1 MVGRCGG
8 RGSRPRVPLRAVPVA
23 VVPRSRAPRTG
34 ARSMRCPFCKENN
47 DKVIDSREST
57 DAFVIRRRRECLACG
72 RRFTTRER
80 IDETPLRVIKRD
92 ESREE
97 FDRRKVLSGL
107 ITACQKR
114 AVSMQ
119 DLDEI
124 TQRIE
129 EKLLDGP
136 EHEVTSRTIGNMVMK
151 ELKKLDK
158 VAYVRFASVYKNF
171 ESPEDFAEIAGEVIG
186 ESKDKAAKGKRSKHA
201 EGAEKAPAPTPEH
214 PEK

>member
-1 MVGRCGG
+1 
-8 RGSRPRVPLRAVPVA
+8 
-23 VVPRSRAPRTG
+23 
-34 ARSMRCPFCKENN
+34 MRCPFCKENN

-57 DAFVIRRRRECLACG
+57 DAFVIRRRRECLKCA

-92 ESREE
+92 EAREE
-97 FDRRKVLSGL
+97 FDRRKILSGM

-119 DLDEI
+119 DLEEI

-136 EHEVTSRTIGNMVMK
+136 EREVTSRTIGSMVMK

-171 ESPEDFAEIAGEVIG
+171 ESPEDFAEIAGEVIADAKEKSG
-186 ESKDKAAKGKRSKHA
+186 KPKRAAKVPEDVRKTPPSSASESHA
-201 EGAEKAPAPTPEH
+201 K
-214 PEK
+214 

>member
-1 MVGRCGG
+1 VTSPVHSFAR
-8 RGSRPRVPLRAVPVA
+8 RGPESAPCAVPSA
-23 VVPRSRAPRTG
+23 RRTTTRS
-34 ARSMRCPFCKENN
+34 S
-47 DKVIDSREST
+47 
-57 DAFVIRRRRECLACG
+57 
-72 RRFTTRER
+72 TRER

-92 ESREE
+92 EAREE
-97 FDRRKVLSGL
+97 FDRRKILSGM

-119 DLDEI
+119 DLEEI

-136 EHEVTSRTIGNMVMK
+136 EREVTSRAIGSMVMK

-171 ESPEDFAEIAGEVIG
+171 ESPEDFAEIAGEVIAD
-186 ESKDKAAKGKRSKHA
+186 SKEKAGKGKRGTKPAEDVRKLPPGAGSESPSK
-201 EGAEKAPAPTPEH
+201 
-214 PEK
+214 

>member
-1 MVGRCGG
+1 
-8 RGSRPRVPLRAVPVA
+8 
-23 VVPRSRAPRTG
+23 
-34 ARSMRCPFCKENN
+34 MRCPFCKENN

-57 DAFVIRRRRECLACG
+57 DAFVIRRRRECIGCN

-80 IDETPLRVIKRD
+80 IDETPLRVVKRD

-97 FDRRKVLSGL
+97 FDRRKILSGM

-119 DLDEI
+119 DLEDI

-129 EKLLDGP
+129 EKLLDSP
-136 EHEVTSRTIGNMVMK
+136 EREVSSRAIGSLVMK

-186 ESKDKAAKGKRSKHA
+186 EAKDKAAKGK
-201 EGAEKAPAPTPEH
+201 KAAKAAAPEDPV
-214 PEK
+214 K

>member
-1 MVGRCGG
+1 
-8 RGSRPRVPLRAVPVA
+8 
-23 VVPRSRAPRTG
+23 
-34 ARSMRCPFCKENN
+34 MRCPFCKQND

-57 DAFVIRRRRECLACG
+57 DAFVIRRRRECNGCG

-80 IDETPLRVIKRD
+80 IDETPLRVVKRD

-97 FDRRKVLSGL
+97 FDRRKILSGM

-119 DLDEI
+119 DLEEI

-136 EHEVTSRTIGNMVMK
+136 EREVSSRAIGSLVMK

-171 ESPEDFAEIAGEVIG
+171 ESPEDFAEIAGEVIADA
-186 ESKDKAAKGKRSKHA
+186 KDKSGKGKRGGRQSSDASSESSGK
-201 EGAEKAPAPTPEH
+201 
-214 PEK
+214 

>member
-1 MVGRCGG
+1 
-8 RGSRPRVPLRAVPVA
+8 
-23 VVPRSRAPRTG
+23 
-34 ARSMRCPFCKENN
+34 MRCPFCKDNN

-92 ESREE
+92 EAREE
-97 FDRRKVLSGL
+97 FDRRKILSGM

-119 DLDEI
+119 DLEEI

-136 EHEVTSRTIGNMVMK
+136 EREVTSRTIGSMVMK

-171 ESPEDFAEIAGEVIG
+171 ESPEDFAEIAGEVIADAK
-186 ESKDKAAKGKRSKHA
+186 EKSAKGKRAGKPADDVRKLPPSGTA
-201 EGAEKAPAPTPEH
+201 ESPA
-214 PEK
+214 K